1 MVWGGSRGSPGGGRE
16 VPAKQFLQGAAGFRL
31 GQKMYKNHTFC
42 YGFYT
47 FLHTRGKQIVT
58 IFMISDSFHADNLQN
73 AVGSVGEQAIEL
85 NFGPFDV
92 SQTRPGCPQRPPAC
106 PRTPLHTW
114 GEGGGNFCKAPP
126 PPGSQLGSIPGR

>member
-1 MVWGGSRGSPGGGRE
+1 
-16 VPAKQFLQGAAGFRL
+16 
-31 GQKMYKNHTFC
+31 MYKNHTCC

-47 FLHTRGKQIVT
+47 FLHTRGKQLVT
-58 IFMISDSFHADNLQN
+58 NFMMSDSFHADNLQN
-73 AVGSVGEQAIEL
+73 AVGSVGELAIEL

-114 GEGGGNFCKAPP
+114 GGGGQFLQSPP
-126 PPGSQLGSIPGR
+126 PPSRVATWVHSGEVRRGSYVAVELRH